1 VIRVLIVA
9 AGARAR
15 RALES
20 QLQTQGFEV
29 AGSFAS
35 VEGAEEFAGRVP
47 DVILID
53 GGDAPFEVI
62 LDSLEENGMT
72 NEAPVVL
79 LVAAASEDA
88 IGQALRLGVRGILPA
103 EVDPSRLA
111 AALEAVAQGLM
122 VLDPREAGALPQP
135 RATRVIPAGEL
146 REALTPREM
155 DVLRLMSAGL
165 ANKNIAARLEI
176 SEHTAKFHVASILAK
191 LGAGSRTEA
200 VSLGIRRGLL
210 LL

>member
-9 AGARAR
+9 AGARTR

-29 AGSFAS
+29 AGSLVS
-35 VEGAEEFAGRVP
+35 VEGAEQFGGRVP

-53 GGDAPFEVI
+53 GSDTPFEVT
-62 LDSLEENGMT
+62 LDSLEENGMAG
-72 NEAPVVL
+72 EAPVVL
-79 LVAAASEDA
+79 LVAAVPEDA

-103 EVDPSRLA
+103 DVEQPRLA
-111 AALEAVAQGLM
+111 AALEAVVQGLV
-122 VLDPREAGALPQP
+122 VLDPRQAGALPQS
-135 RATRVIPAGEL
+135 RATQANVSGEL

-155 DVLRLMSAGL
+155 EVLRLMSAGL

>member
-9 AGARAR
+9 AGARPR

-35 VEGAEEFAGRVP
+35 IEAAEEFAGRTP
-47 DVILID
+47 DAILID
-53 GGDAPFEVI
+53 GGDAPFEMV
-62 LDSLEENGMT
+62 LDSLEEKGMAV
-72 NEAPVVL
+72 EAPVVL
-79 LVAAASEDA
+79 LAEAPPEDA
-88 IGQALRLGVRGILPA
+88 IGHALRIGVRGILPA
-103 EVDPSRLA
+103 DVDLPRLA
-111 AALEAVAQGLM
+111 AALEAVAQGLV
-122 VLDPREAGALPQP
+122 VLDPREAGALPHS
-135 RATRVIPAGEL
+135 RATRADVSGEL

-155 DVLRLMSAGL
+155 EVLRLMSAGL

-191 LGAGSRTEA
+191 MGAGSRTEA

>member
-1 VIRVLIVA
+1 VIRVLIAA
-9 AGARAR
+9 AGARTR

-35 VEGAEEFAGRVP
+35 VEAAEEFAGRVP
-47 DVILID
+47 DAILID

-62 LDSLEENGMT
+62 LDSLEENGMAG
-72 NEAPVVL
+72 EAPVL
-79 LVAAASEDA
+79 LLAAAVPDGA

-103 EVDPSRLA
+103 GVEPSRLA
-111 AALEAVAQGLM
+111 AALEAVAQGLV
-122 VLDPREAGALPQP
+122 VLDQREAGALPQS
-135 RATRVIPAGEL
+135 RATQANVSGEL

-155 DVLRLMSAGL
+155 EVLRLMSAGL